1 MSIWDDVVGQ
11 SAAIEQ
17 LTRAA
22 EHGPVHAYL
31 FVGPSGSTKL
41 EAARAFAALLL
52 SGGDDPTRRDVRL
65 ALAGTHPDVREVRR
79 TGAAIS
85 ADQARDIVHTAALAP
100 SEGDRKVL
108 ILDEFHLLRP
118 EGAALMLKTIEEPPP
133 STVFIVL
140 ADFVPHDL
148 VTIASRCAQ
157 IHFVGIAD
165 DVVAARLVTEGLA
178 PGAATAAARAALGDL
193 DRARVLA
200 ADPELSARRDAF
212 AGVPHELDGTGAVAV
227 RRAHEL
233 LEMIDEAAAP
243 MTARHA
249 TELEAFERQAEQL
262 GRSASRKPIDERQRR
277 EIRRHRTDELR
288 AGLAAMAGTYRD
300 TATNGGTT
308 DVNGCAEAIAR
319 IGRAIE
325 ALERN
330 PNERLLLEA
339 LLWSLPD
346 AQGVL

>member
-1 MSIWDDVVGQ
+1 MSIWDNVVGQ

-22 EHGPVHAYL
+22 ERGPVHAYL
-31 FVGPSGSTKL
+31 FVGPPGSTKL
-41 EAARAFAALLL
+41 EAARAFAARLL
-52 SGGDDPTRRDVRL
+52 SNGDDPTQRDARL
-65 ALAGTHPDVREVRR
+65 ALSGTHPDVREVRR

-100 SEGDRKVL
+100 AEGDRKVL

-165 DVVAARLVTEGLA
+165 DVVAARLVAEGVA

-200 ADPELSARRDAF
+200 ADPELSARREAF
-212 AGVPHELDGTGAVAV
+212 AGVPHELDGTGAIAM
-227 RRAHEL
+227 RRAREL
-233 LEMIDEAAAP
+233 LEMIDDAAAP
-243 MTARHA
+243 MTTRHA
-249 TELEAFERQAEQL
+249 IELQAFEQEAEQL
-262 GRSASRKPIDERQRR
+262 GRAASRKPIDERQRR
-277 EIRRHRTDELR
+277 ELRRHRTDELR

-308 DVNGCAEAIAR
+308 DVNGCAGAIAR